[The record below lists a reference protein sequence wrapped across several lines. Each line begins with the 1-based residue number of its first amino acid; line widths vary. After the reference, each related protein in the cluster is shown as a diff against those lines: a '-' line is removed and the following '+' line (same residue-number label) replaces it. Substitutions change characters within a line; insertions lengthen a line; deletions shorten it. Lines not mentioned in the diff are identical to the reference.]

1 MATVLVVDDEAN
13 ILKVFA
19 ARLTQRGHA
28 VLTSLSAEEAL
39 KRLKTDNVD
48 VLISDYVLPGKS
60 GMDLL
65 QAVKSIHPKLPVI
78 MMTAYG
84 SIEMAVEAMKQGAY
98 DYLTKPIDY
107 NEMFILL
114 ERAVTERDLT
124 SPARLE
130 AASEHEFAGM
140 IGSAPEMQNVFD
152 TIRRVA
158 DTHATILIVGESG
171 TGKELIARALHY
183 TSIRK
188 NAPFIAV
195 NCTAIPETLLENELF
210 GHEKGSYTG
219 AYRRDKGKFEL
230 ADGGTLFLDEIAG
243 VSLSVQAKLLRVLQ
257 ERCFHRIGGSTDV
270 HVDIR
275 VEASTQKDLEDLIRQ
290 GKFREDLYY
299 RLNVITIKVPP
310 LRSRKDDIPLLA
322 KHFLK
327 KYADEN
333 SKSITLFVPAVMRV
347 LVNYDWPGNVRE
359 LENAVERAVVMC
371 TSDRIVPENI
381 RQSIM
386 SASGSDDLVRDVSS
400 GGIDFR
406 EVEKGIILRALEANG
421 WNQTNTA
428 KYLKIS
434 RKQLR
439 TKMRHHGLLAEASAG
454 GDDAYEQS

>member
-1 MATVLVVDDEAN
+1 VATVLVVDDEAN

-19 ARLTQRGHA
+19 ARLKQRGHT

-39 KRLKTDNVD
+39 KRLKADNVD

-65 QAVKSIHPKLPVI
+65 RAVKSIHPKLPVI

-98 DYLTKPIDY
+98 DYLTKPVDY
-107 NEMFILL
+107 NEMFVLV
-114 ERAVTERDLT
+114 ERALTERDLT

-130 AASEHEFAGM
+130 AASECEFAGM
-140 IGSAPEMQNVFD
+140 IGSAPEMQDVFD

-158 DTHATILIVGESG
+158 DSRATMLIVGESG

-188 NAPFIAV
+188 NAPFVAV

-257 ERCFHRIGGSTDV
+257 ERCFQRIGGSTDV
-270 HVDIR
+270 QVDIR

-310 LRSRKDDIPLLA
+310 LRSRKEDIPLLA

-333 SKSITLFVPAVMRV
+333 SKSITLFAPAVMRA

-359 LENAVERAVVMC
+359 LENAVERAAVMC

-386 SASGSDDLVRDVSS
+386 SASGSDDLVRDMPS

-406 EVEKGIILRALEANG
+406 EVERGIILRALEANG

-454 GDDAYEQS
+454 GDDA

>member
-19 ARLTQRGHA
+19 ARLKQRGHT
-28 VLTSLSAEEAL
+28 VLTSLSAEEGL
-39 KRLKTDNVD
+39 KRLRTDDVD

-65 QAVKSIHPKLPVI
+65 RAAKSLYPKLPVI

-107 NEMFILL
+107 NEMFVLV
-114 ERAVTERDLT
+114 ERALTERELT
-124 SPARLE
+124 SPAGFE
-130 AASEHEFAGM
+130 VASEHEFAGM
-140 IGSAPEMQNVFD
+140 IGSAPEMQDVFN

-158 DTHATILIVGESG
+158 DSRATVLIVGESG

-188 NAPFIAV
+188 SAPFIAV

-219 AYRRDKGKFEL
+219 AYRQDKGKFEL

-257 ERCFHRIGGSTDV
+257 ERCFHRIGGSEDV

-275 VEASTQKDLEDLIRQ
+275 IEASTQKDLEELVRQ

-310 LRSRKDDIPLLA
+310 LRSRKEDVPLLA

-333 SKSITLFVPAVMRV
+333 SKSITLFAPAVMRA

-359 LENAVERAVVMC
+359 LENVVERAVVLC

-386 SASGSDDLVRDVSS
+386 CASGSDDFVRDIAS
-400 GGIDFR
+400 GGIDFMK
-406 EVEKGIILRALEANG
+406 VERSIILRALEANS
-421 WNQTNTA
+421 WNQSSTA
-428 KYLKIS
+428 KFLKIS

-439 TKMRHHGLLAEASAG
+439 TKMRHHGLLAEASAR
-454 GDDAYEQS
+454 GDDAN